1 MALPPTLLP
10 EWASQDQNDPVTG
23 APNKVEPTASF
34 KLSGV
39 NRDEALIRP
48 YLNYEL
54 GLISDWV
61 EFFRD
66 SDLSGTESTV
76 SSQAVVTIPDQG
88 NTTYQVLVTP
98 KSNLGS
104 VWVTNDSST
113 QFTINVSSGDG
124 TVDWL
129 VKNKL

>member
-10 EWASQDQNDPVTG
+10 EWASQDQDDPVTG

-39 NRDEALIRP
+39 NRNEALIRP

-54 GLISDWV
+54 DLISDWI

>member
-39 NRDEALIRP
+39 NRNEALIRP
-48 YLNYEL
+48 YLNYEFD
-54 GLISDWV
+54 LISDWI

-98 KSNLGS
+98 KANLGS

-124 TVDWL
+124 NVDWL

>member
-1 MALPPTLLP
+1 MALPPILLP

-39 NRDEALIRP
+39 NRNEALIRP

-54 GLISDWV
+54 DLISDWI

-88 NTTYQVLVTP
+88 NTTYQVIVTP
-98 KSNLGS
+98 KANLGN

-124 TVDWL
+124 NVDWL

>member
-39 NRDEALIRP
+39 NRNEALIRP